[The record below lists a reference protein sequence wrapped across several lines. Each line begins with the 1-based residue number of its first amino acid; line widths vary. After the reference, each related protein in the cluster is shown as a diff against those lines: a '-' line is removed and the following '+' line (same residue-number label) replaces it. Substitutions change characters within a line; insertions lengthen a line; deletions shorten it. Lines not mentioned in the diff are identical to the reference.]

1 LIMKTNH
8 PDDELMA
15 QVARLVNELDPMPA
29 GLVERTQ
36 FATSIELAFDG
47 LDDLAFGDLDYL
59 DVEIAQWADNR
70 TLAGVRGGLP
80 GTLTFFVGDLT
91 VMVNVTRTGERQRID
106 GWLVP
111 AGAHGVE
118 VRVAEHGSSTTTAD
132 EGGRFVLTEV
142 PRGTTQLLVRMHA
155 EQSRIVV
162 TPTVDL

>member
-1 LIMKTNH
+1 MRTHL
-8 PDDELMA
+8 PDDELMN
-15 QVARLVNELDPMPA
+15 QVARLVNELDPMPP
-29 GLVERTQ
+29 GLVERAQ
-36 FATSIELAFDG
+36 FATSIELAI
-47 LDDLAFGDLDYL
+47 GDLDDIEL
-59 DVEIAQWADNR
+59 EVAQWADTR

-80 GTLTFFVGDLT
+80 GTITFFVGDLT

-118 VRVAEHGSSTTTAD
+118 VRVADHGSSTTIAD
-132 EGGRFVLTEV
+132 EGGRFVLTDV

-155 EQSRIVV
+155 EQSRTVV

>member
-1 LIMKTNH
+1 
-8 PDDELMA
+8 
-15 QVARLVNELDPMPA
+15 MPP
-29 GLVERTQ
+29 GLVERAQ
-36 FATSIELAFDG
+36 FALA
-47 LDDLAFGDLDYL
+47 LDDIDNVDIEVAR
-59 DVEIAQWADNR
+59 WADNR
-70 TLAGVRGGLP
+70 TLTGVRGGLP
-80 GTLTFFVGDLT
+80 GTITFFVGDLT

-142 PRGTTQLLVRMHA
+142 PRGTTQLLVRMNA
-155 EQSRIVV
+155 EQSRTVV

>member
-1 LIMKTNH
+1 MRTQH
-8 PDDELMA
+8 PDDELMS
-15 QVARLVNELDPMPA
+15 QVARLVNELDPMPP
-29 GLVERTQ
+29 GLVERAQ
-36 FATSIELAFDG
+36 FALA
-47 LDDLAFGDLDYL
+47 LDDIDNVDIEVAR
-59 DVEIAQWADNR
+59 WADNR
-70 TLAGVRGGLP
+70 TLTGVRGGLP
-80 GTLTFFVGDLT
+80 GTITFFVGDLT

-155 EQSRIVV
+155 EQSRTVV

>member
-1 LIMKTNH
+1 MRTHH
-8 PDDELMA
+8 PDDELMT
-15 QVARLVNELDPMPA
+15 QVARLVNELDPMPP
-29 GLVERTQ
+29 GLVERAQ
-36 FATSIELAFDG
+36 FALA
-47 LDDLAFGDLDYL
+47 LDDIDNVDIEVAR
-59 DVEIAQWADNR
+59 WADNR
-70 TLAGVRGGLP
+70 TLTGVRGGLP
-80 GTLTFFVGDLT
+80 GTITFFVGDLT

-142 PRGTTQLLVRMHA
+142 PRGTTQLLVRMNA
-155 EQSRIVV
+155 EQSRTVV

>member
-1 LIMKTNH
+1 MRTHI
-8 PDDELMA
+8 PDDELMT
-15 QVARLVNELDPMPA
+15 QVARLVNELDPMPP
-29 GLVERTQ
+29 GLVERAQ
-36 FATSIELAFDG
+36 FAVAI
-47 LDDLAFGDLDYL
+47 DDIDDIDLE
-59 DVEIAQWADNR
+59 VARWSDNR

-80 GTLTFFVGDLT
+80 GTITFFVGDLT

-118 VRVAEHGSSTTTAD
+118 VRVADHGSSTTTAD

-142 PRGTTQLLVRMHA
+142 PRGTTQLLVRMNA
-155 EQSRIVV
+155 EQSRTVV

>member
-1 LIMKTNH
+1 MRTHH
-8 PDDELMA
+8 PDDELMT
-15 QVARLVNELDPMPA
+15 QVARLVNELDPMPP

-36 FATSIELAFDG
+36 FAVAI
-47 LDDLAFGDLDYL
+47 DDIDDIDLE
-59 DVEIAQWADNR
+59 VARWSDNR
-70 TLAGVRGGLP
+70 TLTGVRGGLP
-80 GTLTFFVGDLT
+80 GTITFFVGDLT

-118 VRVAEHGSSTTTAD
+118 VRVAEHGSTTTTAD

-142 PRGTTQLLVRMHA
+142 PRGTTQLLVRMNA
-155 EQSRIVV
+155 EQSRTVV

>member
-1 LIMKTNH
+1 MRTH
-8 PDDELMA
+8 QADDELMT
-15 QVARLVNELDPMPA
+15 QVARLVNEFDPPPP

-36 FATSIELAFDG
+36 FAVAIEDI
-47 LDDLAFGDLDYL
+47 D
-59 DVEIAQWADNR
+59 DVELEVARWADSHQ
-70 TLAGVRGGLP
+70 LAGVRGGLP
-80 GTLTFFVGDLT
+80 GTITFFVGDLT

-142 PRGTTQLLVRMHA
+142 PRGTTQLLVRMNA
-155 EQSRIVV
+155 EQSRTVV

>member
-1 LIMKTNH
+1 MRTNH
-8 PDDELMA
+8 PDEELMT

-36 FATSIELAFDG
+36 FAVAI
-47 LDDLAFGDLDYL
+47 DDIDDIDLE
-59 DVEIAQWADNR
+59 VARWADNR

-80 GTLTFFVGDLT
+80 GTITFFVGDLT

-118 VRVAEHGSSTTTAD
+118 VRVADHGSSTTTAD

-155 EQSRIVV
+155 EQSRTVV

>member
-1 LIMKTNH
+1 MRTNQA
-8 PDDELMA
+8 DDELMA
-15 QVARLVNELDPMPA
+15 EVARLVNELDPPPP

-36 FATSIELAFDG
+36 FAVA
-47 LDDLAFGDLDYL
+47 LDDIDRHVALE
-59 DVEIAQWADNR
+59 VAQWDVR

-80 GTLTFFVGDLT
+80 GTITFFVGDLT

-118 VRVAEHGSSTTTAD
+118 VRVAEHGSAVTTAD
-132 EGGRFVLTEV
+132 EGGRFVLTEI
-142 PRGTTQLLVRMHA
+142 PRGTTQLLVRMNA
-155 EQSRIVV
+155 EQSRTVV

>member
-1 LIMKTNH
+1 MRTNRA
-8 PDDELMA
+8 DDDLMA
-15 QVARLVNELDPMPA
+15 EVARLVNELDPPPP

-36 FATSIELAFDG
+36 FAVA
-47 LDDLAFGDLDYL
+47 LDDLDN
-59 DVEIAQWADNR
+59 VELEVALWADTR
-70 TLAGVRGGLP
+70 PLAGVRGGLP
-80 GTLTFFVGDLT
+80 GTITFFVGDLT

-118 VRVAEHGSSTTTAD
+118 VRVADHGSTVTTAD

-142 PRGTTQLLVRMHA
+142 PRGTTQLLVRMNA
-155 EQSRIVV
+155 EQSRTVV

>member
-1 LIMKTNH
+1 MPSTTSTTL
-8 PDDELMA
+8 DLE
-15 QVARLVNELDPMPA
+15 VAR
-29 GLVERTQ
+29 
-36 FATSIELAFDG
+36 
-47 LDDLAFGDLDYL
+47 
-59 DVEIAQWADNR
+59 WADTH

-80 GTLTFFVGDLT
+80 GTITFFVGDLT

-118 VRVAEHGSSTTTAD
+118 VRVADQPTSSTTAD

-142 PRGTTQLLVRMHA
+142 PRGTTQLLVRINA
-155 EQSRIVV
+155 DQSRTVV